1 MARRRGS
8 RVPWH
13 WVGIGFAA
21 AVAIVWAAGC
31 VLVCVLVVTQPEAT
45 PDVVIVAVVGCL
57 VVGLAPGVG
66 VALAFR
72 ALRRRRYWLDDPDYQ
87 AELARLVRERAV
99 ADRTALTG
107 SGSPPPTP
115 VSEPMSDTAHMPTG
129 QPGPGVPGMN
139 RSSDVEPRSLDA
151 RVIHRAKR

>member
-1 MARRRGS
+1 M
-8 RVPWH
+8 PWH

-21 AVAIVWAAGC
+21 GLAIVWAAVC
-31 VLVCVLVVTQPEAT
+31 VLVCVLVVTQPETT
-45 PDVVIVAVVGCL
+45 PDVLIVAVVGCL

-87 AELARLVRERAV
+87 AELARLVRERAA

-107 SGSPPPTP
+107 SGSPPPTS
-115 VSEPMSDTAHMPTG
+115 VSPPASDRAHMSSAASG
-129 QPGPGVPGMN
+129 LRASGMN